1 VPTYEYEC
9 EKCRRTYEVRQ
20 RISAPPLTTC
30 QHCGGPVHRLLA
42 ATPFILK
49 GGGWYTT
56 DYPSEARKKA
66 MEAEKKAGAP
76 AESASGDKSAD
87 GGKSSPSK
95 SDSTSKSDTPTP
107 SSGGSSST
115 STST

>member
-9 EKCRRTYEVRQ
+9 EKCRRVYEVRQ
-20 RISAPPLTTC
+20 KISAAPLTTC

-49 GGGWYTT
+49 GGGWYTS

-76 AESASGDKSAD
+76 ADSTSGGKSAD
-87 GGKSSPSK
+87 DGKS
-95 SDSTSKSDTPTP
+95 STSKSESTSKADAPAP

-115 STST
+115 T